1 VAVNSQW
8 HRQRPGQL
16 VEAALGLFEGPL
28 GQQQQQLDQLL
39 APGACLPEQRQGLIE
54 GPPLAAGAVAARLL
68 RRRSLLEEK
77 Q

>member
-1 VAVNSQW
+1 VAVHGQR

-16 VEAALGLFEGPL
+16 N
-28 GQQQQQLDQLL
+28 QLL
-39 APGACLPEQRQGLIE
+39 APGACLPEHRQGLIE